1 MGICILGWGGGA
13 RQVIGYEIKRQ
24 SAYISLGLL
33 ALLFPF
39 VPPWLIALGIL
50 LGTIGIIYMPKGSPL
65 FKAMASDKDREAGL
79 LLGPLKFCG
88 ALLVLAVLVVT
99 LDFPVYVLAA
109 VIGAVAFG
117 EGSASL
123 VNLLAR
129 GDRDVLWSVTLLVM
143 GTAFAFIFGCLGHR
157 GHGNSYCQ
165 SPRAP
170 TRCTSCSSWRSSA
183 RSPARCCTRSSTR
196 TTSPCRW
203 APAWPCGCSRRSTT
217 PRSPTRPQLA
227 VAVAIPFAIGI
238 FSFKLN
244 AVDLSG
250 RAERRA
256 GGAVHDHLRAAARK
270 LEGFKWF
277 AIILVFLFLGAM
289 FTKYK
294 YAYKSKVGAAE
305 ANKGSRGYKNVFGN
319 CFVPLIFVV
328 LYGVVGSAS
337 VPYFGYRGQV
347 DLPDRLPLFHG
358 HGDGGHACQ
367 RDRQHLPRPAP
378 DDHHAPA
385 RGAGHRR
392 RRLAAGRGGIRVR
405 RRGHRLA
412 ALLMGLT
419 GPSAESMVL
428 LTVLMGF
435 VGTNIDSLLGATLQQ
450 RKILSNAGVNF
461 VATLITGLLAML
473 IYYLFFL

>member
-1 MGICILGWGGGA
+1 MYLGWGGGT
-13 RQVIGYEIKRQ
+13 RQAIGYEIKRQ

-39 VPPWLIALGIL
+39 VPEWIIALGIL

-88 ALLVLAVLVVT
+88 ALLVLAVLVVA

-117 EGSASL
+117 EGSAAM
-123 VNLLAR
+123 VNMLAR
-129 GDRDVLWSVTLLVM
+129 GNRDVLWSVTLLVM
-143 GTAFAFIFGCLGHR
+143 GTAFAFIFGAWVIVNGNYSIPAGADPMYFMFFLAVIGTVTGALLYTIVDANDVAVPLGA
-157 GHGNSYCQ
+157 GMAMWLFSSFNY
-165 SPRAP
+165 
-170 TRCTSCSSWRSSA
+170 TSIPD
-183 RSPARCCTRSSTR
+183 PA
-196 TTSPCRW
+196 
-203 APAWPCGCSRRSTT
+203 
-217 PRSPTRPQLA
+217 QLA

-250 RAERRA
+250 ALSGVLVGLFMIIFGRSSE
-256 GGAVHDHLRAAARK
+256 

-277 AIILVFLFLGAM
+277 AIILVFLFLGAL

-305 ANKGSRGYKNVFGN
+305 ANRGSRGYKNVFGN

-328 LYGVVGSAS
+328 LYGVVGSTS
-337 VPYFGYRGQV
+337 VPYFGSVDKSVYLIGFLCSMAMATADTLASEIGSTYRGQPRMITTLQPV
-347 DLPDRLPLFHG
+347 KPG
-358 HGDGGHACQ
+358 TDGGVSLLGEAAS
-367 RDRQHLPRPAP
+367 LFGSA
-378 DDHHAPA
+378 AI
-385 RGAGHRR
+385 AG
-392 RRLAAGRGGIRVR
+392 
-405 RRGHRLA
+405 A

-419 GPSAESMVL
+419 GSSAESMLL

-473 IYYLFFL
+473 LYYLFFL